1 MKKFISAVTS
11 LAMTATMASVAA
23 PAAIN
28 AADSTKTLTIAA
40 YAQSGSAY
48 ATQGS
53 AVTISKDDI
62 AAGDVK
68 VPCAVYLT
76 EGTADTQTMSIPL
89 TIDSDQA
96 DVANVKFDLIDPNK
110 DYFDT
115 AKAPYDVKNA
125 VVFASEYDEMDGY
138 LPTGTAQLTCEPKQD
153 AASAKNYYI
162 GFGELFPRGYSWT
175 GDKSDDYPVFV
186 FDVTFPKGTA
196 EGTYNIHFCD
206 YVKDDKGNPSLMLE
220 TDDRYTTKAGNLKTQ
235 EMTITIGDGQASG
248 TTTTSA
254 TTTTVTTLDST
265 VSTTSTTVTD
275 GPVIV
280 TPEIPSVNADAD
292 VVFDLGTYTANAGD
306 KVTVDVLLKKGSVA
320 VASMDVKF
328 KIDSAL
334 KLAAIGKKSAAY
346 GNASV
351 ESNLDTAQASFIS
364 LSGSEPI
371 VGTEGDSV
379 FKVQVEVPA
388 GTPDGNYYISFA
400 NADIFKSGGDSSVWD
415 YGYVGGVITVGDVTP
430 GGSTTT
436 TSDTTTSSTTTSV
449 TTSDTTTSSTTTSVT
464 TSDTTTSTTTT
475 SDPGTSTTTS
485 TTTTGVPGSKI
496 WGDANCD
503 GTVNV
508 ADVVVLNKYLHD
520 ASSYNLTEQG
530 KINADCCNPKD
541 GAELTAADSKAII
554 QSIVHLVTLPVQ
566 G

>member
-62 AAGDVK
+62 AAGDVV

-76 EGTADTQTMSIPL
+76 EGTNDTQTMSIPL

-96 DVANVKFDLIDPNK
+96 DVANVKFDLIDPTK

-125 VVFASEYDEMDGY
+125 VVFASEYDDLDGY
-138 LPTGTAQLTCEPKQD
+138 LPTGTPQLTCEPKQD

-196 EGTYNIHFCD
+196 EGTYNLHFCD

-220 TDDRYTTKAGNLKTQ
+220 TDDRYTTKAGNLATK
-235 EMTITIGDGQASG
+235 EMTITIGDGSS
-248 TTTTSA
+248 TTTTTTNST
-254 TTTTVTTLDST
+254 TTTTVTTSDITTSD
-265 VSTTSTTVTD
+265 STTSTTVTD
-275 GPVIV
+275 GPVVV
-280 TPEIPSVNADAD
+280 TPTIPSVNADAD
-292 VVFDLGTYTANAGD
+292 VVFDFGTYTANAGD
-306 KVTVDVLLKKGSVA
+306 KVTVDVKLKKGAVA
-320 VASMDVKF
+320 VASMDVQF
-328 KIDSAL
+328 KLDSAL
-334 KLAAIGKKSAAY
+334 KLATIGKKSAAY
-346 GNASV
+346 GNAAV
-351 ESNLDTAQASFIS
+351 ESNLETAQASFMS
-364 LSGSEPI
+364 LEGGSEPT

-388 GTPDGNYYISFA
+388 GTPDGNYYISFVDKKEDGSA
-400 NADIFKSGGDSSVWD
+400 GAAIFKSGKDSAVWD
-415 YGYVGGVITVGDVTP
+415 YGYVGGVITVGNP
-430 GGSTTT
+430 GPDDTTTSTTTTSTTTTTVTST
-436 TSDTTTSSTTTSV
+436 TSDTTTSSTSTTSN
-449 TTSDTTTSSTTTSVT
+449 DGSSTTT
-464 TSDTTTSTTTT
+464 TTTT
-475 SDPGTSTTTS
+475 S
-485 TTTTGVPGSKI
+485 GVPGTKI
-496 WGDANCD
+496 WGDTNCD
-503 GTVNV
+503 GSVNV
-508 ADVVVLNKYLHD
+508 ADVVVLNKWLHD
-520 ASSYNLTEQG
+520 AKSIEITDQG
-530 KINADCCNPKD
+530 KINADCVNPKD
-541 GAELTAADSKAII
+541 GAGLDAADSKAII
-554 QSIVHLVTLPVQ
+554 QSIVHLVTLPIE
-566 G
+566 